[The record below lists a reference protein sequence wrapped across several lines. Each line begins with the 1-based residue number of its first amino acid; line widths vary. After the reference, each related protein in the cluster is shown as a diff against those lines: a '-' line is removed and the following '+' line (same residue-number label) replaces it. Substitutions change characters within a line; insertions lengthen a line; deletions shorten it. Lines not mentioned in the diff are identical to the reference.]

1 MTKEE
6 IRQEV
11 LSLITEGNFLP
22 EAKGKEEIRGDQPL
36 EVYGMDSFVFIQ
48 MIVCLEKAFH
58 VEVPEDLLVVKK
70 WETIDLIVETLAD
83 ILSHKE

>member
-22 EAKGKEEIRGDQPL
+22 GAKGKEEIRGDQPL

-83 ILSHKE
+83 MLSRKG